1 MSNSLRPKNYSTP
14 GFPVLHDIPEF
25 AYTHIH
31 LVNDAIQ
38 PSHLLS
44 PPCSL
49 ALNPSQQQDFFPASQ
64 LFTLGGQS
72 IGASALAP
80 ALAMNIQS

>member
-1 MSNSLRPKNYSTP
+1 MDYSKP
-14 GFPVLHDIPEF
+14 GFPAVYYLLEF
-25 AYTHIH
+25 AQTHIH

-49 ALNPSQQQDFFPASQ
+49 ALNPSQQQDFFPTSQ